1 MNVNGGLSKMRMKI
15 FKSAI
20 VKIYYFYIDGEV
32 VPVTEK
38 SRRRAK
44 KAVMAEYPHKPI
56 IYIAKQKKRA

>member
-1 MNVNGGLSKMRMKI
+1 MRMKI

-20 VKIYYFYIDGEV
+20 IKIYYFYIDGEV